1 MLRLGLIG
9 SWCSS
14 CCAPVVSLGLGLFLL
29 SGCPAAD
36 PMETATE
43 GGSASEG
50 SGSES
55 ETGEIDPSCE
65 GLELAPLEEAS
76 CQPQE
81 SDYMPRVD
89 NSAGDS
95 WAACAP
101 DGGAYPL
108 IADTPSSVAR
118 VEAYE
123 AIAALLWADGA
134 SPSSEDFTAAR
145 DIYATPEGLESRL
158 VRRED
163 LHYPEID
170 MADWDPLVDGDKQ
183 CTVEENIAKYPERCA
198 GPGQISPLIVAAF
211 AAGQTGDG
219 SPEVNAA
226 RIHAGLLWFLYLSVY
241 KEANTCATSKA
252 KDCDSAWAYYTGGSD
267 ISGGLGLAAAVR
279 GVSVPSHERIWDGVL
294 AVRCWRDLTQEAGEY
309 PLLSE
314 LDAAD
319 QQLFAQAA
327 EQLDQG
333 LHRGY
338 ARVIRARLES
348 MIASKCDG
356 SSTAA
361 DWAFLQV
368 AGAVLDREALDRG
381 SPEAAT
387 LQALWD
393 LEEPSAQNLADGI
406 TALDTVFPCG

>member
-1 MLRLGLIG
+1 M
-9 SWCSS
+9 
-14 CCAPVVSLGLGLFLL
+14 GLGLVLL
-29 SGCPAAD
+29 AACPAGD
-36 PMETATE
+36 PETTE
-43 GGSASEG
+43 TGTASEG

-55 ETGEIDPSCE
+55 DTGEIDASCE
-65 GLELAPLEEAS
+65 GLEVDAMDEGS
-76 CQPQE
+76 CQPLE
-81 SDYMPRVD
+81 SDYQPRVD
-89 NSAGDS
+89 NSASDS
-95 WAACAP
+95 WEACAP

-108 IADTPSSVAR
+108 IADTPSSLAR

-123 AIAALLWADGA
+123 SIAALLWADGA

-170 MADWDPLVDGDKQ
+170 MEDWDPLVDGDKQ
-183 CTVEENIAKYPERCA
+183 CTVEANVAKYPERCA
-198 GPGQISPLIVAAF
+198 GPGLISPLIVDAF

-252 KDCDSAWAYYTGGSD
+252 KDCDSAWAYYGGGGD
-267 ISGGLGLAAAVR
+267 VSGGIGLAAAVR
-279 GVSVPSHERIWDGVL
+279 GVSVPSHERIWDGIL
-294 AVRCWRDLTQEAGEY
+294 AVRCWRDLTAEGEEY
-309 PLLSE
+309 PLIDE
-314 LDAAD
+314 LDAVD

-327 EQLDQG
+327 EQLDNG

-338 ARVIRARLES
+338 ARVIRDRLET
-348 MIASKCDG
+348 MITKKCEG

-368 AGAVLDREALDRG
+368 AGAVLDREAIDRG
-381 SPEAAT
+381 APESST
-387 LQALWD
+387 LEALWA
-393 LEEPSAQNLADGI
+393 LEEPNAQNLADGVA
-406 TALDTVFPCG
+406 ALDAVFPCG